1 MALHIFFDNSNI
13 WGGAQA
19 VRNITEPGV
28 PWPALRIYYRNL
40 FALIENGRAVSTR
53 ILAGSVPPSCA
64 ALWEYARD
72 HGYNTDLLHRVERD
86 DGSIG
91 EQGVDE
97 VLHLKI
103 ANAILDHAAP
113 QTLVVATG
121 DGKLSEFGTGFP
133 TQIERALKH
142 GWDAEL
148 WSWGLTLKENRYRKL
163 ETESK
168 GRFKIKLLD
177 VHYRSLTF
185 VKGGQYYE
193 RDAAGTKS
201 YYTVPERVVENL

>member
-1 MALHIFFDNSNI
+1 MAIHVFFDNSNI

-19 VRNITEPGV
+19 VRNLTEPGV

-40 FALIENGRAVSTR
+40 FALIERGRDTATR
-53 ILAGSVPPSCA
+53 ELAGSVPPSCE

-72 HGYNTDLLHRVERD
+72 HGYNTDLLRRVERD

-97 VLHLKI
+97 VLHMKI
-103 ANAILDHAAP
+103 ANAILDYPAP

-148 WSWGLTLKENRYRKL
+148 WSWGLTLREGKYRKL
-163 ETESK
+163 ESDSA
-168 GRFKIKLLD
+168 GRFRVNLLD
-177 VHYRSLTF
+177 PHYRSLTF
-185 VKGGQYYE
+185 VKSGQYYE
-193 RDAAGTKS
+193 RDAAGNKS
-201 YYTVPERVVENL
+201 YFTVPDRIVESL